1 MGAGAWR
8 RRNGGLPLVQ
18 CPSMVYGRVSPACR
32 GARARRKRPCWA
44 SSPERASAV
53 SASALHAQA
62 TTRSEREGWHVGA
75 GAWRR
80 RNGGLSLVQ
89 CPSMV
94 YGPSVASAGAARA
107 RVGSARAGPRPQRE
121 RAQWRASAL
130 HAQATTRSEREG
142 WHVGA
147 GAWRR
152 RNGGL
157 SLVQCPSIVYGPSV
171 ASAGAARARSEAPVL
186 GLVPRESERSGAQA
200 RYTRKPPRAVR
211 GRAGTWEQGPGAE
224 GTAASRSCSALPWC
238 MAECRQRWRGARARR
253 KRPCWASSPERAS
266 AVSASALH
274 AQATT
279 RSEREG
285 WHVGAGAWRRR
296 NGGLSLVQCPSIVV
310 WTECRQRLARRAR
323 ASEAHVL
330 GLVPRESER
339 SGAQARYT
347 RKPPRAVRG
356 RAGTWEQGPGAEGT
370 AASRSCSALPWCM
383 DRVSPARRGARASE
397 AHVLGLVPRESERS
411 GAQARYTRKP
421 PRAVRGRA
429 GTWEQGP
436 GAEGTAASRSCSALP
451 WCMDRVSPAWRGA
464 RARRKRPCW
473 ASSPERASA
482 VRASALHAQATS
494 RSEREGWHVGAGAWR
509 RRNGGLS
516 LVQCPSI
523 VYGPSGAGL
532 ARRAR
537 ASEAHVLGLVPRE
550 SERSGAQARYTR
562 KPPRAVRGRA
572 GTWEQG
578 PGAEGTAASRSC
590 SALPW
595 CMDRVSPARRGAR
608 ASEAPVLGLVPRE
621 SERSGAQA
629 RYTRKPP
636 RAVRG
641 RAGTWEQ
648 GPGAE
653 GTAASRS
660 CSALPWCMD
669 RVSPAWRGA
678 RARRKRPCWASSPE
692 RASAVARKRATRA
705 SHHAQ

>member
-1 MGAGAWR
+1 M
-8 RRNGGLPLVQ
+8 
-18 CPSMVYGRVSPACR
+18 
-32 GARARRKRPCWA
+32 
-44 SSPERASAV
+44 
-53 SASALHAQA
+53 
-62 TTRSEREGWHVGA
+62 GA

-89 CPSMV
+89 CPSIV
-94 YGPSVASAGAARA
+94 YGPSVASAARRA

-130 HAQATTRSEREG
+130 HAQATTRNEREG
-142 WHVGA
+142 WHEGA

-171 ASAGAARARSEAPVL
+171 AGLARRARASEAPVL

-211 GRAGTWEQGPGAE
+211 GRAGTWEQGPGAD

-238 MAECRQRWRGARARR
+238 MERVSPARR
-253 KRPCWASSPERAS
+253 
-266 AVSASALH
+266 
-274 AQATT
+274 
-279 RSEREG
+279 G
-285 WHVGAGAWRRR
+285 
-296 NGGLSLVQCPSIVV
+296 
-310 WTECRQRLARRAR
+310 AR
-323 ASEAHVL
+323 ASEAPVL

-356 RAGTWEQGPGAEGT
+356 RAGTWEQGPGADGT
-370 AASRSCSALPWCM
+370 AASRSCSALPSCM
-383 DRVSPARRGARASE
+383 GRVSPARRGGARVGSARAGPRPQRERAQWRASALHAQATTRNEREGWHEGAGAWRRRNGGLSLVQCPSIVYGPSVAGLARRARASE
-397 AHVLGLVPRESERS
+397 APVLGLVPRESERS

-436 GAEGTAASRSCSALP
+436 GADGTAASRSCSALP
-451 WCMDRVSPAWRGA
+451 RAYGPSVASAARRARVGSA
-464 RARRKRPCW
+464 RAGPRPQR
-473 ASSPERASA
+473 ERAQW
-482 VRASALHAQATS
+482 RASALHAQATT
-494 RSEREGWHVGAGAWR
+494 RNEREGWHVGAGAWR

-523 VYGPSGAGL
+523 VYGPSVAGL

-537 ASEAHVLGLVPRE
+537 ASEAPVLGLVPRE

-562 KPPRAVRGRA
+562 KPPRAVRGKA

-578 PGAEGTAASRSC
+578 PGADGTAASRSC
-590 SALPW
+590 SALPS

-648 GPGAE
+648 GPGAD

-660 CSALPWCMD
+660 CSALPSCMD
-669 RVSPAWRGA
+669 RVSPARRGARASEAPVLGLVPRESERSGAQARYTRKPPRAMRGKAGTWEQGPGADGTAASRSCSALPSCMGRVSPAWRGA